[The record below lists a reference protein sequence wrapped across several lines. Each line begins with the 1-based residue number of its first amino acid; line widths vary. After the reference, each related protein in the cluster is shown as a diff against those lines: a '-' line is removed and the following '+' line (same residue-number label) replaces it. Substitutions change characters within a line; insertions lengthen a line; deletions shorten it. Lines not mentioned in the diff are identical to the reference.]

1 VAPTETE
8 AGHPDRHVNGAAVPT
23 ALLDDHRLTPAA
35 LRYYAVAMR
44 DPELELDDIAQRI
57 KASSKTARRA
67 RASLLTTGW
76 MEIVTTQG
84 PRGSRTEHRCLPQP
98 ARLAS

>member
-1 VAPTETE
+1 MSPTEAPIE
-8 AGHPDRHVNGAAVPT
+8 HPGHRVDGWVVPT
-23 ALLDDHRLTPAA
+23 ALLDDFRLTPAA
-35 LRYYAVAMR
+35 MRYYAVAMR
-44 DPELELDDIAQRI
+44 EPELELDEIARRI

-67 RASLLTTGW
+67 RAALLRGGW

-84 PRGSRTEHRCLPQP
+84 PRGSHTEHRCLPIP